1 MNDVE
6 HSAGSQ
12 GASPGSAVAAQSAG
26 TISQPAAPNIGRRQA
41 ALMSMAPQY
50 DEARHKTYLDRLEN
64 ALADPKNRNIA
75 LSGRY
80 GTGKSSVLDK
90 FQENHKASTLRLS
103 VSTLAPDTEGVTLTN
118 RIQKEVLKQLIYSAQ
133 PRTLRYSRF
142 RRRSPLSVWRAIGE
156 SSALVGVL
164 GALLALLGRLP
175 SQMATGSGHSGV
187 ERAMVWV
194 AVATLIV
201 VVLAVLR
208 IVTYN
213 RFTVSNV
220 SAAGAALTLSAP
232 NHTYFDENIDEI
244 VYFFDQEPTD
254 IVIFEDLDRYND
266 PQIFQA
272 LRELNTLLNNTPKR
286 LKKIQKHKKPLRF
299 VYAMR
304 DSLFEKIGEDTA
316 AEIDDAA
323 HAETVR
329 ANRTKFFELV
339 IPIVPFISH
348 RTAREHLHQLLQ
360 EADVTNIDRT
370 LVELVAKYSTDKRLL
385 LNMRNEFIVFAEQLL
400 QSNKVA
406 PGLSASHLFALIA
419 YKNFHLE
426 DFENISRR
434 SSNLDTLYDYQRELV
449 AISVADREQTKRDL
463 LARNARPPALAPFGA
478 QLGRRLNAI
487 GKLGRDRNQRW
498 TDWPLSFVVGST
510 SYNSDDVTTSA
521 FWEAVIASPMVA
533 IEAVQYAHSVHPV
546 MTLNQDYLE
555 ELFPEVLQGRWE
567 QRYTEL
573 MDEELQQLDRDI
585 HDLRGA
591 DFRDLVNA
599 ENFTIPVPL
608 PSENEIEIPTE
619 NLTFGELVHRN
630 LKSELARDLVRQG
643 YIDRNFTLY
652 SAQFYGDF
660 TGVDVATFIVQT
672 VQTNS
677 MDINYRFTSPGACA
691 NLIAETDQNFTR
703 TLSAYNVQLLDYMLI
718 RDLQRADEVID
729 HLTSNFGS
737 EAERFLAAFFTSNGE
752 RTKLAA
758 RLSHKPWRDV
768 FTYLVSNEGVP
779 TDVRPALVDTA
790 LVAADPDGAY
800 DLSSDVGDF
809 VIAWYPEMPA
819 FTEPHA
825 RHELDTIVRMLRRA
839 NVVLPRLAGV
849 HEVLRELL
857 VDANSYE
864 MTAENLRTA
873 LNINGSATL
882 DAVRAN
888 DAVYQHC
895 LSSLGAYLDAVEA
908 DDETDYS
915 TVTPQTLVEAL
926 EAAEADNETVERLTA
941 TASPDSS
948 LRQLS
953 DAPESTWPMLAAAK
967 LFRPSLANLEEYRNV
982 VGDIDESLGKLLLA
996 AGEIRTDDGES
1007 PETESSD
1014 EEKKATVALA
1024 VLNAHDG
1031 IPRPEDRIQLV
1042 QSLGL
1047 GEPLPAAQIAP
1058 EANTLFALLLADGL
1072 VPDDA
1077 DTFAHL
1083 RQGGWPAIKPAIIA
1097 SHNVNEFLAPVLV
1110 DGMVAELLC
1119 DAETTNRIGPR
1130 ILGKLADFLPT
1141 EDRAALAAAA
1151 RFAIQSNTV
1160 MPVDQIHRVAKA
1172 SEDATLT
1179 VELLQITAP
1188 SPSDIVAVL
1197 NELGSPYSYLITWEN
1212 NEFEVPYDEAH
1223 RAVFKILADAN
1234 RCQTKKKAL
1243 KDILIVKRPQ

>member
-1 MNDVE
+1 
-6 HSAGSQ
+6 
-12 GASPGSAVAAQSAG
+12 
-26 TISQPAAPNIGRRQA
+26 
-41 ALMSMAPQY
+41 MAPLY

-64 ALADPKNRNIA
+64 ALTDPKNRNIA

-90 FQENHKASTLRLS
+90 FQENHKDSTLRLS
-103 VSTLAPDTEGVTLTN
+103 VSTLAPDIEGVTLTN

-142 RRRSPLSVWRAIGE
+142 RRRSPLSAWRAIGE
-156 SSALVGVL
+156 SIVLVGVL

-187 ERAMVWV
+187 ERAIVWV
-194 AVATLIV
+194 AVAALIV
-201 VVLAVLR
+201 VVLSVLR

-286 LKKIQKHKKPLRF
+286 LKKIQKHNKPLRF

-316 AEIDDAA
+316 GEIDDAA
-323 HAETVR
+323 RAETVR

-360 EADVTNIDRT
+360 EAGVTNIDRS
-370 LVELVAKYSTDKRLL
+370 LVELVAKNSTDKRLL

-400 QSNKVA
+400 QSGKVA

-434 SSNLDTLYDYQRELV
+434 SSNLDSLYDYHREIV
-449 AISVADREQTKRDL
+449 ATSVADREQTKRDL
-463 LARNARPPALAPFGA
+463 LARNARPPALDPFAA

-487 GKLGRDRNQRW
+487 GKLGRDRNQGW
-498 TDWPLSFVVGST
+498 TNWPLSFSVGST
-510 SYNSDDVTTSA
+510 SYTSDDVTTPA
-521 FWEAVIASPMVA
+521 FWEAVIASPIIA
-533 IEAVQYAHSVHPV
+533 IEAMQYAHSTHPV
-546 MTLNQDYLE
+546 TTLNQDHLE
-555 ELFPEVLQGRWE
+555 ELFPEVMQGVRWE
-567 QRYTEL
+567 QRYTES
-573 MDEELQQLDRDI
+573 MDEALHQLDRDI

-591 DFRDLVNA
+591 DFQDLVNA
-599 ENFTIPVPL
+599 EKFTIPVPL
-608 PSENEIEIPTE
+608 LSEHEIEIPTE
-619 NLTFGELVHRN
+619 NLTFGEVVHRN
-630 LKSELARDLVRQG
+630 LKSEMARDLVRQG

-672 VQTNS
+672 VQTNG
-677 MDINYRFTSPGACA
+677 MDINYQFTSPGACA

-703 TLSAYNVQLLDYMLI
+703 TLSAYNVQLLDYLLI
-718 RDLQRADEVID
+718 EDPQRADEVID
-729 HLTSNFGS
+729 HLTSNYGS

-768 FTYLVSNEGVP
+768 FTYLVSDEGVP
-779 TDVRPALVDTA
+779 TDVRPALVNAA

-800 DLSSDVGDF
+800 DLSSNVGDF
-809 VIAWYPEMPA
+809 VIAWYQEMPA
-819 FTEPHA
+819 FTEPHP
-825 RHELDTIVRMLRRA
+825 RSELDTIAIMLRRA
-839 NVVLPRLAGV
+839 NVALPRLAGV
-849 HEVLRELL
+849 HEVLRGLV

-864 MTAENLRTA
+864 LTAENLRTA

-888 DAVYQHC
+888 NAVYQYC

-915 TVTPQTLVEAL
+915 TLTPQTLVEAL
-926 EAAEADNETVERLTA
+926 EAADADNETVERLTA

-948 LRQLS
+948 LRRLS
-953 DAPESTWPMLAAAK
+953 DAPESTWPVLAAAK
-967 LFRPSLANLEEYRNV
+967 LFRPSLANLEQYRDV
-982 VGDIDESLGKLLLA
+982 VGDIDESLGKLLLD
-996 AGEIRTDDGES
+996 AGEIRTDDGEI
-1007 PETESSD
+1007 PEAESGH
-1014 EEKKATVALA
+1014 EEKKATVAVA

-1042 QSLGL
+1042 RSLNV
-1047 GEPLPAAQIAP
+1047 GEPLPATQIAP
-1058 EANTLFALLLADGL
+1058 EASNLFALLLADGL
-1072 VPDDA
+1072 VPDNP

-1083 RQGGWPAIKPAIIA
+1083 RQGGWPALKPAIVA
-1097 SHNVNEFLAPVLV
+1097 SDNVKEFLAPALV
-1110 DGMVAELLC
+1110 DGMVAELLG
-1119 DAETTNRIGPR
+1119 DAETRNRIGAR
-1130 ILGKLADFLPT
+1130 ILGSLADFLPA

-1151 RFAIQSNTV
+1151 RFAIQTNTV
-1160 MPVDQIHRVAKA
+1160 MPVAQIHRVAKA
-1172 SEDATLT
+1172 CEDATLT
-1179 VELLQITAP
+1179 VELLQIATP

-1197 NELGSPYSYLITWEN
+1197 NELGSPYSYLMTWEN

-1223 RAVFKILADAN
+1223 RTVFRILADAN
-1234 RCQTKKKAL
+1234 RCQTKKKTL